1 MGEILHTK
9 LKEAKLAKN
18 SDLNT
23 VSQHPN
29 NNKEK
34 IENCKRLIWII
45 FLVKPFLYS
54 FQNMFIYQP
63 TFITLEL
70 KTARSILLV
79 GNQKRY
85 IIPNCLYYIV
95 FSCII

>member
-29 NNKEK
+29 NNNEK

-45 FLVKPFLYS
+45 FLVKPFLW
-54 FQNMFIYQP
+54 
-63 TFITLEL
+63 L
-70 KTARSILLV
+70 
-79 GNQKRY
+79 
-85 IIPNCLYYIV
+85 
-95 FSCII
+95 